1 MDIRQ
6 RSVQTGCWANK
17 YLDTRLRCYHNDS
30 VGEEIELSMAQV
42 LFKDVL
48 VRKVDIATLEKLKAK
63 AKRQNRSLQAE
74 MQFIFRDAAE
84 RVEPSERLD
93 EIRRIRASIKNRNQ
107 TDSAILLREDRD
119 R

>member
-1 MDIRQ
+1 
-6 RSVQTGCWANK
+6 
-17 YLDTRLRCYHNDS
+17 
-30 VGEEIELSMAQV
+30 MAEA

-48 VRKVDIATLEKLKAK
+48 VRKVDIGILEKLRHK

-74 MQFIFRDAAE
+74 MQVILRDAAK
-84 RVEPSERLD
+84 RSEPSERLE
-93 EIRRIRASIKNRNQ
+93 EIRRIRASIKNRRQ

>member
-1 MDIRQ
+1 M
-6 RSVQTGCWANK
+6 S
-17 YLDTRLRCYHNDS
+17 
-30 VGEEIELSMAQV
+30 EV

-48 VRKVDIATLEKLKAK
+48 VRKVEIALLEKLRRK

-74 MQFIFRDAAE
+74 MQLILRDAAE
-84 RVEPSERLD
+84 RSEPTERLE
-93 EIRRIRASIKNRNQ
+93 EIRRIRASIKNKQQ